1 MMIID
6 EALLFFSKMAGD
18 FSRYMVE
25 CGIFIKKEKIKMVKR
40 DGFGNLINVE
50 DAEIENNQIEEN
62 EIEFSDDF
70 NE

>member
-50 DAEIENNQIEEN
+50 DAEI
-62 EIEFSDDF
+62 
-70 NE
+70 